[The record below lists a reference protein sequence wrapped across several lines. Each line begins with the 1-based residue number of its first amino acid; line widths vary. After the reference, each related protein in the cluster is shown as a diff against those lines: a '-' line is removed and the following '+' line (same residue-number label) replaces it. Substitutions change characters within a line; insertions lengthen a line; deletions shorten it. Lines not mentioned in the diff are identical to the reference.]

1 MPYTYEEFL
10 SAKMPEIEENA
21 FYRWWSNYKNIRK
34 EEPEIVAKDAFDAG
48 VSALMLVKQTLEN
61 DNAILRKRNADLEK
75 KNKDLEGALTVT
87 QNRYIPLQDKYI
99 EARTI
104 LEEVLRRFVYP
115 YSVSKADK
123 ECLERA
129 KQFLEV

>member
-1 MPYTYEEFL
+1 MTKDEE
-10 SAKMPEIEENA
+10 SA
-21 FYRWWSNYKNIRK
+21 FRRWWCNYEITRK
-34 EEPEIVAKDAFDAG
+34 KKSEIVAKDAFHAG

-61 DNAILRKRNADLEK
+61 DNAILRKRNAELEK

>member
-1 MPYTYEEFL
+1 MTKDEESAFRQWWCNYE
-10 SAKMPEIEENA
+10 IT
-21 FYRWWSNYKNIRK
+21 RK
-34 EEPEIVAKDAFDAG
+34 KKSEIVAKDAFHAG

-104 LEEVLRRFVYP
+104 LEDVLRRFVYP